1 MLKPSCPSLC
11 QTAGRWFD
19 RGRAAPPASEK
30 PTAGNVIAATNR
42 CARPRPQE
50 NIRSFHPRN
59 MSHLTVPM
67 TFSARHSALY
77 ISAFPSLSRDVDVAA
92 ASVRDQALASTI
104 SGGSAWC
111 GGVAL
116 RGTSRSPKIIEA
128 RHDCGHGIGGV
139 IDRGRDL
146 HRASTSPHASSR
158 ASGTSARPLGAVTPR
173 RTFCGL
179 T

>member
-19 RGRAAPPASEK
+19 RGRAAPPASEN

-67 TFSARHSALY
+67 TFSAHHSACVHLG
-77 ISAFPSLSRDVDVAA
+77 FTSLSRDIAA
-92 ASVRDQALASTI
+92 ASVRDQAFASTI

-116 RGTSRSPKIIEA
+116 RGTSRSPTIFEE
-128 RHDCGHGIGGV
+128 RHDCAQDIGGA
-139 IDRGRDL
+139 IDRGRGL
-146 HRASTSPHASSR
+146 HRASMASHAGSR
-158 ASGTSARPLGAVTPR
+158 ASGTSARQLGAVTPR